1 MMSIII
7 SIIVLSVIVII
18 HEFGHFIVAKKSGI
32 LVEEFAVGM
41 GPTIASKQ
49 IGETLYSLRALPI
62 GGFCRMMG
70 EDTTGEIAERSFS

>member
-1 MMSIII
+1 MSIII

-18 HEFGHFIVAKKSGI
+18 HEFGHFIVSKKSGI

-49 IGETLYSLRALPI
+49 IG
-62 GGFCRMMG
+62 
-70 EDTTGEIAERSFS
+70 

>member
-1 MMSIII
+1 MMSILI
-7 SIIVLSVIVII
+7 SIIVLSIIVII

-41 GPTIASKQ
+41 GPMIASKQ
-49 IGETLYSLRALPI
+49 IGETLYSLRAFPI

-70 EDTTGEIAERSFS
+70 EDATGEIAERSF